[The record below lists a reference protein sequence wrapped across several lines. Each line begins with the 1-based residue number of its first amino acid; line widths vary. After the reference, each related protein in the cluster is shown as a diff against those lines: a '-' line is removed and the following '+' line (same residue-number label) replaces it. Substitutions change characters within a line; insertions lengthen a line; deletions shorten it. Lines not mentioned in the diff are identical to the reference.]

1 MSPDYGS
8 IAPYKIVKFQGIKEN
23 IGRGYNS
30 GTGIFTVLTNSL
42 YNFTASARQSR
53 KGYLH

>member
-1 MSPDYGS
+1 MSPDYVS
-8 IAPYKIVKFQGIKEN
+8 IAPYKIVKFQGITEHN
-23 IGRGYNS
+23 GRGYNS
-30 GTGIFTVLTNSL
+30 GHGIFTALTNGL